1 MNRAILILSVHASVS
16 DMEGTPDA
24 GSKVKDERS
33 DEDDITVVEDE
44 DEGREKEAGGSS
56 DGASTKN
63 KVHLG

>member
-1 MNRAILILSVHASVS
+1 
-16 DMEGTPDA
+16 MEGTPDA

-56 DGASTKN
+56 DGASNKN
-63 KVHLG
+63 KVHFG